1 MSATVRTPNIRKGS
15 LRVAGSLRGRPDH
28 RLEPR
33 RFRVTRQPHHREA
46 TSRLVVNA
54 GIGPGCDGPP
64 KAALRRR
71 FRARRRA
78 LSATLHARHAEALA
92 RALLPRLSAAD
103 VVAIYL
109 RQDGEIDPA
118 PLRRMGLDRGV
129 AFALPVLAEDGL
141 RFARYRAGRASAPRP
156 HGLLEPANPVAARP
170 TLVLAPVVAFDQR
183 GYRLGMGG
191 GHYDRYFADSATSH
205 GSTGKHAAS

>member
-1 MSATVRTPNIRKGS
+1 MAVSIV
-15 LRVAGSLRGRPDH
+15 
-28 RLEPR
+28 PR
-33 RFRVTRQPHHREA
+33 RRGL
-46 TSRLVVNA
+46 S
-54 GIGPGCDGPP
+54 

-78 LSATLHARHAEALA
+78 LSPALQARHAEALA
-92 RALLPRLSAAD
+92 RALLPRLSVAD

-118 PLRRMGLDRGV
+118 PLLRQGLDRGI
-129 AFALPVLAEDGL
+129 AFAVPVLAEEGL
-141 RFARYRAGRASAPRP
+141 RFARYRADEALKPGR
-156 HGLLEPANPVAARP
+156 HGLLEPANPVAVRP

-191 GHYDRYFADSATSH
+191 GHYDRYFAAHPGVRRIGVAHACQEAARLPADPWDVALSAVVTER
-205 GSTGKHAAS
+205 GWRWFAGRGGDGLAA

>member
-1 MSATVRTPNIRKGS
+1 M
-15 LRVAGSLRGRPDH
+15 
-28 RLEPR
+28 
-33 RFRVTRQPHHREA
+33 
-46 TSRLVVNA
+46 VVNA

-118 PLRRMGLDRGV
+118 PLLRMGLDRGV

-141 RFARYRAGRASAPRP
+141 RFARYRADEALTPGR

-191 GHYDRYFADSATSH
+191 GHYDRYFAAHPDVRRIGVAHACQEAACLPVDPWDVALSAVATEC
-205 GSTGKHAAS
+205 GLRRFAGRGGNWLAA